1 MKIWPALKM
10 HSYTCQILYIHRCLK
25 KEEFPSLAA
34 FKHEVKE
41 FMHLER
47 TIAFKNN
54 RANRFL
60 QIWENL
66 LNI

>member
-1 MKIWPALKM
+1 MAALNCIHILAKY
-10 HSYTCQILYIHRCLK
+10 YTYRCLK

-41 FMHLER
+41 FIHLER

-54 RANRFL
+54 RNEMMVF
-60 QIWENL
+60 
-66 LNI
+66 